1 MDDSLEL
8 FSAFGNVAFAALA
21 AFAAALAWLVVRRA
35 SRTVRVAAP
44 AVVALVVSAGLVASA
59 HLALR
64 GLGAPRFTVERVDGA
79 AIVSLRRWSDA
90 QRGQLLRASLSPF
103 HRGAVKA
110 LFDAPRRSTEP
121 FPPLDDAGVARLR
134 AWMRGRGDCA
144 LEARLDRRLGDFE
157 RAAAAR
163 CDRAGA
169 ARESAEAALATGDV
183 DRAWALLA
191 PRRAEVRDGF
201 DARLLTLL
209 ARPDDG
215 ALSTLPNVP
224 AHERPLWAC
233 VMARVQQRLR
243 GDGDANFWTPT
254 LASPLA
260 ACRILA
266 ATAPARRDPEA
277 LRALTR
283 LPVAAL
289 RAWPATLSAARALL
303 AVSGKLEPVP
313 CPARRVAAL
322 DAAWLAR
329 YPAVADAVQR
339 ELHRVGCAFVT
350 ARVWFPT
357 QQALAAFEAG
367 DPRGAALDGY
377 EHLIVGWQLV
387 DAAWDRVRTLLDPRF
402 SRRRRSALARS
413 FRGSLGPVVSW
424 SVGRLDAAWADGT
437 PWPRGFS
444 WPSTLTVLDALPR
457 RDSFTHEPLLRAL
470 DIPHYAVRTVKRWD
484 LEVVRVPAHH
494 PVLDAWIDYWRTGE
508 FAPAHDAPLW
518 LRDAGMRAVADA
530 AVEGDAAAVLG
541 RLGGP
546 SIHGAEQ
553 LAAVAYRLQGD
564 LRPFEPWLR
573 RAWGSLDPGA
583 VPLGQ
588 WEDALQTL
596 RTCALRLRL
605 PALRRDVEAALVR
618 VRRMRVEGDGFVQ
631 AVIDGPRPAPPEPDD
646 DEGE

>member
-1 MDDSLEL
+1 MDASLEL
-8 FSAFGNVAFAALA
+8 FSAFGNVTFAALVA
-21 AFAAALAWLVVRRA
+21 LAAALAWRVARSSTRA
-35 SRTVRVAAP
+35 ARVAAP
-44 AVVALVVSAGLVASA
+44 SAVALVVAAGLVASA

-64 GLGAPRFTVERVDGA
+64 GLGAPLLAVERVDGA
-79 AIVSLRRWSDA
+79 TTVFLRRWSAA
-90 QRGQLLRASLSPF
+90 QRRLLLRASLSPL

-110 LFDAPRRSTEP
+110 LFDAPRRVTEP
-121 FPPLDDAGVARLR
+121 FPPLDAAGVARLR
-134 AWMRGRGDCA
+134 AWMRARGDCA
-144 LEARLDRRLGDFE
+144 LEALLDRRLGDFE

-183 DRAWALLA
+183 ERAWTLLA

-209 ARPDDG
+209 PRPDDG

-243 GDGDANFWTPT
+243 GDGDAAFWTPV

-303 AVSGKLEPVP
+303 AVSGKLEAVP

-329 YPAVADAVQR
+329 YPSLAATLRHELRR
-339 ELHRVGCAFVT
+339 EGCAFVMT
-350 ARVWFPT
+350 RVWFPT
-357 QQALAAFEAG
+357 TQALAWFEAG
-367 DPRGAALDGY
+367 DPDGGAMASFEDLV
-377 EHLIVGWQLV
+377 VGWQLV
-387 DAAWDRVRTLLDPRF
+387 DGAWDRVRTVLDPRF
-402 SRRRRSALARS
+402 SRRRRAALARS

-424 SVGRLDAAWADGT
+424 SVGRLDVAWAEGT

-444 WPSTLTVLDALPR
+444 WPSALTTLDALPR
-457 RDSFTHEPLLRAL
+457 RDTFAHEPLLRAL
-470 DIPHYAVRTVKRWD
+470 DLPHYAVRTVKRWD
-484 LEVVRVPAHH
+484 LDTLRVPAHH

-508 FAPAHDAPLW
+508 YAPAHDAPTW

-530 AVEGDAAAVLG
+530 TVEGDASAVRE
-541 RLGGP
+541 RLGAP
-546 SIHGAEQ
+546 SLHAAEQ

-564 LRPFEPWLR
+564 MRTFEPWLR
-573 RAWGSLDPGA
+573 RAWASLDPGA
-583 VPLGQ
+583 APLGQ

-605 PALRRDVEAALVR
+605 AGLRRDVEAALVR
-618 VRRMRVEGDGFVQ
+618 VRRMRREGDGFVQ